1 MSNDVNY
8 RFTCWS
14 RCCSLY

>member
-14 RCCSLY
+14 RYYSLY